1 MLPLRLASLTVQP
14 LSVPLVDPFVI
25 ATGRVEAT
33 RSILVHAVLEQG
45 SARWEGLGEGSCL
58 PPVTREDQP
67 DALAAVEAARPEL
80 EGFPV
85 EPEDREGLQRL
96 LDLALPGTPVAR
108 SGVEMAL
115 LDALARHAGL
125 PLWRWLSGQRGP
137 APGIETDITLPIL
150 PPTRMVELARHWAA
164 LGFRSFKVKVGRSL
178 ADDLSALNAIA
189 GAVPGAHIRADANCG
204 FTAAEALRL
213 VAEVE
218 RLGFQ
223 LECLEQ
229 PCAVEDVAGAAQV
242 AAACRVP
249 VLADES
255 VKSLAELRA
264 VLAARA
270 ATGVNLKVAKSG
282 SLLGAYAIGREVQKA
297 GLPLMVGG
305 MVETR
310 LGMTAAAHLVAALGG
325 VAFPDLDTAWLL
337 ATDPFEGGYVA
348 DGPRYLLPDAPGLGV
363 RTAAHAAG

>member
-1 MLPLRLASLTVQP
+1 
-14 LSVPLVDPFVI
+14 
-25 ATGRVEAT
+25 
-33 RSILVHAVLEQG
+33 
-45 SARWEGLGEGSCL
+45 
-58 PPVTREDQP
+58 
-67 DALAAVEAARPEL
+67 
-80 EGFPV
+80 
-85 EPEDREGLQRL
+85 
-96 LDLALPGTPVAR
+96 
-108 SGVEMAL
+108 
-115 LDALARHAGL
+115 
-125 PLWRWLSGQRGP
+125 
-137 APGIETDITLPIL
+137 
-150 PPTRMVELARHWAA
+150 
-164 LGFRSFKVKVGRSL
+164 
-178 ADDLSALNAIA
+178 
-189 GAVPGAHIRADANCG
+189 
-204 FTAAEALRL
+204 
-213 VAEVE
+213 
-218 RLGFQ
+218 
-223 LECLEQ
+223 
-229 PCAVEDVAGAAQV
+229 VEDVAGAAQV

-282 SLLGAYAIGREVQKA
+282 SLLGAYAIGREAQKA